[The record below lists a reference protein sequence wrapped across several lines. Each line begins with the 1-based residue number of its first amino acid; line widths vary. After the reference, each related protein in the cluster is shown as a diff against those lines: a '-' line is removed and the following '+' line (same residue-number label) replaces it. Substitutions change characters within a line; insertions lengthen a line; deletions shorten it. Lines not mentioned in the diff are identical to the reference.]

1 MSDTFLIIG
10 GTALILIPIPL
21 IIFLVQ
27 LFRKKKS
34 KKLWGI
40 ITAVLILVFAIFETI
55 GIRTM
60 CNHNLT
66 LISETPASCVE
77 EGEKI
82 SHCSLCDKDITEQID
97 ATGHSYI
104 EASRTDNTVSYKCEN
119 CGDEKTEERDSDI
132 TGKTES
138 DQNDGFYSDDT
149 VEGELPAVDSDIVEQ
164 LIATGYTVE
173 HSTQMQQILNTV
185 GITSLEIYG
194 TTGEAESGLN
204 AMSCYANGSTEDNSR
219 FTMTTEDGVVFY
231 IGFLN
236 EDLYDVDQG
245 GFLKLYTDVH
255 IPETE
260 VDWDTFYDLQ
270 ELAIKEV
277 KDCLNYPDTANFKEL
292 SWAIGR
298 SDDNYKII
306 GEVTAKNGFG
316 VKDDI
321 YFAVWF
327 VNQNGTF
334 VLEGVTLDGV
344 RVK

>member
-10 GTALILIPIPL
+10 GMAFILIPIALVGFL
-21 IIFLVQ
+21 IQ

-34 KKLWGI
+34 KKVWGI
-40 ITAVLILVFAIFETI
+40 MTVVLILVFAVFETI
-55 GIRTM
+55 GIKTM
-60 CNHNLT
+60 CDHDLT

-77 EGEKI
+77 EGERI
-82 SHCSLCDKDITEQID
+82 SHCSLCDKDITEKID
-97 ATGHSYI
+97 AAGHSYI
-104 EASRTDNTVSYKCEN
+104 EVSRTDNAISYKCEN
-119 CGDEKTEERDSDI
+119 CGDEKTEERDSDT
-132 TGKTES
+132 TGETKS

-149 VEGELPAVDSDIVEQ
+149 VEGELPAVDSDIVEK

-173 HSTQMQQILNTV
+173 HATQMQQILNTV

-219 FTMTTEDGVVFY
+219 FSMTTEDGVVFY

-236 EDLYDVDQG
+236 EDLYDVEQG
-245 GFLKLYTDVH
+245 GFLKMYTDVH

-260 VDWDTFYDLQ
+260 VDWDTFYALQ
-270 ELAIKEV
+270 DLAIKEV
-277 KDCLNYPDTANFKEL
+277 KACLNYPDTANFKEL

-327 VNQNGTF
+327 VNQNGTL

>member
-1 MSDTFLIIG
+1 MSDTFLILAG
-10 GTALILIPIPL
+10 MALIFIPISLVGFL
-21 IIFLVQ
+21 IQ

-34 KKLWGI
+34 KKVWGI
-40 ITAVLILVFAIFETI
+40 ITVVLILIFAVFEAI
-55 GIRTM
+55 GIKTM
-60 CNHNLT
+60 CSHDLT
-66 LISETPASCVE
+66 LISETLASCVE
-77 EGEKI
+77 DGERI
-82 SHCSLCDKDITEQID
+82 SHCSLCDKDITEQIA

-104 EASRTDNTVSYKCEN
+104 EVSRNDKIVSYKCEN
-119 CGDEKTEERDSDI
+119 CGDEKTEERDSD
-132 TGKTES
+132 TSGKTES

-149 VEGELPAVDSDIVEQ
+149 VEGELPAVDSDIVEK
-164 LIATGYTVE
+164 LIATGYTVK
-173 HSTQMQQILNTV
+173 HATQMQQILNTV

-236 EDLYDVDQG
+236 EDLYDVEQG
-245 GFLKLYTDVH
+245 GFLKMYTDVH

-260 VDWDTFYDLQ
+260 VDWDTFYALQ
-270 ELAIKEV
+270 DLAIKEV
-277 KDCLNYPDTANFKEL
+277 KTCLNYPDTANFKEL

>member
-10 GTALILIPIPL
+10 GMALILIPIPL

-27 LFRKKKS
+27 LVRKKKS
-34 KKLWGI
+34 KKVWGI

-55 GIRTM
+55 GINTM
-60 CNHNLT
+60 CEHDLT

-77 EGEKI
+77 DGEKI
-82 SHCSLCDKDITEQID
+82 SHCNLCDKDITEQID

-104 EASRTDNTVSYKCEN
+104 EVSCTDKTVSYKCEN
-119 CGDEKTEERDSDI
+119 CGDEKTEERDADT

-138 DQNDGFYSDDT
+138 DQSDGFYSDDT
-149 VEGELPAVDSDIVEQ
+149 VEGELPAVDSDIVEK

-173 HSTQMQQILNTV
+173 HATQMQQILNTV
-185 GITSLEIYG
+185 GITSIEIYG

-231 IGFLN
+231 IGFLS
-236 EDLYDVDQG
+236 EDLYDIDQG
-245 GFLKLYTDVH
+245 GFLKKYTDVH

-260 VDWDTFYDLQ
+260 VDWDTFYTLQ
-270 ELAIKEV
+270 ELAIKEI
-277 KDCLNYPDTANFKEL
+277 KGCLNYPDTANFKEL

-321 YFAVWF
+321 YFGVWF
-327 VNQNGTF
+327 VEQDEKF
-334 VLEGVTLDGV
+334 IVEGVTLDGV